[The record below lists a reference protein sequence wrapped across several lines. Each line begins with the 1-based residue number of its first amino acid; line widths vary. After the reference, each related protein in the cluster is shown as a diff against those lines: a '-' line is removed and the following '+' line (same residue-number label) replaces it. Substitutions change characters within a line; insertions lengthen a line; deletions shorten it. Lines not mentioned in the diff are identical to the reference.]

1 MITEVP
7 TKEARPGATGSS
19 PVRHDLEAIISLI
32 PPHARVLDLGCGEG
46 LLLEQLVQK
55 KQVQAR
61 GVELL
66 EDNVRACIGR
76 GLSVRQGNIEEGLA
90 DYSNQAFDFVV
101 LSQTL
106 AYLDQPKTV
115 VTEILR
121 VGQRAIISFDNASYW
136 RRRLHALAGNGFGAS
151 LGSGEPRARAIT
163 IPQFI
168 AFAASMGTTVDQVIY
183 SSNRR
188 FITTLPTLCAEVA
201 VFVLK
206 KA

>member
-1 MITEVP
+1 MITEAP
-7 TKEARPGATGSS
+7 TKETRPGATGSS

-32 PPHARVLDLGCGEG
+32 PTHARVLDLGCGEG

-61 GVELL
+61 GVELI

-76 GLSVRQGNIEEGLA
+76 GLSVRQGNIDEGLA

-121 VGQRAIISFDNASYW
+121 VGQRAIISFDNAGSW
-136 RRRLHALAGNGFGAS
+136 RARYHALVGKGYGAS
-151 LGSGEPRARAIT
+151 LVSGEPRARAIT

-168 AFAASMGTTVDQVIY
+168 AFATSMGTTVDQAIY
-183 SSNRR
+183 LANRR
-188 FITTLPTLCAEVA
+188 FITALPSLRAEVA

-206 KA
+206 KD